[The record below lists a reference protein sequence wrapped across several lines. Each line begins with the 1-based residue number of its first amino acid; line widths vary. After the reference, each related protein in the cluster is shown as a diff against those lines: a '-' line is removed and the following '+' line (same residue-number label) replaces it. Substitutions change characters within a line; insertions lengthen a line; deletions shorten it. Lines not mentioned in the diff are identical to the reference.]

1 MVTNLLNKNN
11 LGMNEIVK
19 QTALATRTKAR
30 NVSLNKFRWN
40 KTYLLG
46 FVDSHL
52 IHYPTPITLTYAW
65 SFGSLAGICLVIQI
79 ISGILLSLHY
89 TANIDLAF
97 SSVEYI
103 MRDVPNGW
111 FIRYVHANGASMF
124 FIVVYSHLFR
134 GLYYGSYMK
143 PRQLLWCSGVVLFLL
158 VMGTAFTGYVLPW
171 GQMSF
176 WGATVITN
184 MVTAIPFGG
193 QTIVEWLWG
202 GFTVNAP
209 TLRRFYTIHF
219 LLPFIIA
226 GLTIIHLAL
235 LHKDG
240 SNSPIG
246 SDTGVDDVPFY
257 PYYFAKDLFAF
268 TCFIL
273 FFGMFVFFFPNALN
287 HPDNCIPADPMETP
301 KHLVPEWYFLPFYAI
316 LRSIPHKAGGIV
328 AMVGSILIMLVI
340 PYTYAGYIRN
350 TTYRPLFKI
359 FYWLLVADFLTLM
372 WVGQAPI
379 TDPFILLGQIA
390 SVYYFAF
397 FLILIPIIGVIENK
411 LSSYSFSNLDEP
423 SFPIAS
429 RLVNFYLSIHSD
441 YVLDNKLSSH
451 NSSVLL
457 SICLLICVK
466 PVLCVCGFSFDHF
479 ATRVL
484 ISFAAAFVLSFFL
497 FLSILYSFGY
507 CLNAANKR
515 SNTIFNKIVLK
526 SSEHNLTRLL
536 KYTAIENTG
545 VSNNKIICWPGSFS
559 KPNRVSGQKKISSK
573 VYTQVRSYSSST
585 PMSSPDWWSF
595 SGDSWWCFPKDT
607 SDSTT
612 LPQSVES
619 RGNLMQS
626 VPDESSL
633 DLPKEYS

>member
-1 MVTNLLNKNN
+1 MVINLLKKNN
-11 LGMNEIVK
+11 LDMNEIVK
-19 QTALATRTKAR
+19 QIALATRTRAR
-30 NVSLNKFRWN
+30 NMSLNKFRWN
-40 KTYLLG
+40 KTYILG

-124 FIVVYSHLFR
+124 FIVVYSHIFR

-158 VMGTAFTGYVLPW
+158 IMGTAFTGYVLPW

-209 TLRRFYTIHF
+209 TLRRFYSVHF

-240 SNSPIG
+240 SSSPIG
-246 SDTGVDDVPFY
+246 SDTGVDDIPFY

-273 FFGMFVFFFPNALN
+273 FFGIFVFFFPNVLN

-316 LRSIPHKAGGIV
+316 LRSIPHKAAGIV
-328 AMVGSILIMLVI
+328 AMVGAILVMLVI
-340 PYTYAGYIRN
+340 PYTYTGYIRN
-350 TTYRPLFKI
+350 TTYRPLFKV

-390 SVYYFAF
+390 SVYYFGF
-397 FLILIPIIGVIENK
+397 FLVLVPIIGIIENK
-411 LSSYSFSNLDEP
+411 LVSY
-423 SFPIAS
+423 
-429 RLVNFYLSIHSD
+429 
-441 YVLDNKLSSH
+441 
-451 NSSVLL
+451 
-457 SICLLICVK
+457 
-466 PVLCVCGFSFDHF
+466 
-479 ATRVL
+479 
-484 ISFAAAFVLSFFL
+484 
-497 FLSILYSFGY
+497 
-507 CLNAANKR
+507 
-515 SNTIFNKIVLK
+515 
-526 SSEHNLTRLL
+526 
-536 KYTAIENTG
+536 
-545 VSNNKIICWPGSFS
+545 
-559 KPNRVSGQKKISSK
+559 K
-573 VYTQVRSYSSST
+573 V
-585 PMSSPDWWSF
+585 D
-595 SGDSWWCFPKDT
+595 
-607 SDSTT
+607 
-612 LPQSVES
+612 
-619 RGNLMQS
+619 
-626 VPDESSL
+626 
-633 DLPKEYS
+633 

>member
-1 MVTNLLNKNN
+1 MVTNFFLKNDAG
-11 LGMNEIVK
+11 LNEIVK
-19 QTALATRTKAR
+19 QTALATRTRVR

-46 FVDSHL
+46 FVDCHL
-52 IHYPTPITLTYAW
+52 IHYPTPIGLTYAW
-65 SFGSLAGICLVIQI
+65 SFGSLAGMSLVIQI
-79 ISGILLSLHY
+79 LSGILLSTHY

-97 SSVEYI
+97 ASVEYI

-124 FIVVYSHLFR
+124 FIVVYSHIFR

-143 PRQLLWCSGVVLFLL
+143 PRQLLWCSGVILFLL

-209 TLRRFYTIHF
+209 TLRRFYSVHF

-226 GLTIIHLAL
+226 GVTIIHLAL

-240 SNSPIG
+240 STSPIG

-273 FFGMFVFFFPNALN
+273 FFSVFVFFFPNILN

-316 LRSIPHKAGGIV
+316 LRSIPHKAAGIV
-328 AMVGSILIMLVI
+328 AMVGAILVMLVI
-340 PYTYAGYIRN
+340 PFSYTGYIRN
-350 TTYRPLFKI
+350 TTYRPVFKI
-359 FYWLLVADFLTLM
+359 FYWLLIADFATLM

-379 TDPFILLGQIA
+379 TDPFIILGQIA
-390 SVYYFAF
+390 SVYYFGF
-397 FLILIPIIGVIENK
+397 FLVLVPLIGIIETK
-411 LSSYSFSNLDEP
+411 
-423 SFPIAS
+423 
-429 RLVNFYLSIHSD
+429 LVNY
-441 YVLDNKLSSH
+441 
-451 NSSVLL
+451 
-457 SICLLICVK
+457 
-466 PVLCVCGFSFDHF
+466 
-479 ATRVL
+479 
-484 ISFAAAFVLSFFL
+484 
-497 FLSILYSFGY
+497 
-507 CLNAANKR
+507 
-515 SNTIFNKIVLK
+515 KI
-526 SSEHNLTRLL
+526 N
-536 KYTAIENTG
+536 
-545 VSNNKIICWPGSFS
+545 
-559 KPNRVSGQKKISSK
+559 
-573 VYTQVRSYSSST
+573 
-585 PMSSPDWWSF
+585 
-595 SGDSWWCFPKDT
+595 
-607 SDSTT
+607 
-612 LPQSVES
+612 
-619 RGNLMQS
+619 
-626 VPDESSL
+626 
-633 DLPKEYS
+633 

>member
-1 MVTNLLNKNN
+1 MITNLLNKNN

-19 QTALATRTKAR
+19 QTALATRTRAR

-316 LRSIPHKAGGIV
+316 LRSIPHKAAGIV

-340 PYTYAGYIRN
+340 PYTYTGYIRN

-397 FLILIPIIGVIENK
+397 FLVLIPIIGVIENK
-411 LSSYSFSNLDEP
+411 LVSY
-423 SFPIAS
+423 
-429 RLVNFYLSIHSD
+429 
-441 YVLDNKLSSH
+441 
-451 NSSVLL
+451 
-457 SICLLICVK
+457 
-466 PVLCVCGFSFDHF
+466 
-479 ATRVL
+479 
-484 ISFAAAFVLSFFL
+484 
-497 FLSILYSFGY
+497 
-507 CLNAANKR
+507 
-515 SNTIFNKIVLK
+515 
-526 SSEHNLTRLL
+526 
-536 KYTAIENTG
+536 
-545 VSNNKIICWPGSFS
+545 
-559 KPNRVSGQKKISSK
+559 KIS
-573 VYTQVRSYSSST
+573 
-585 PMSSPDWWSF
+585 
-595 SGDSWWCFPKDT
+595 
-607 SDSTT
+607 
-612 LPQSVES
+612 
-619 RGNLMQS
+619 
-626 VPDESSL
+626 
-633 DLPKEYS
+633 